1 MAEQSNDVFF
11 LGHRLGYGKIDFF
24 LVSLSQMAEKPA
36 AEPIYRVIFNNQS
49 EVYELYTRYIFQ
61 SEMYG
66 FIEVEELLFDDGLIN
81 EGETE
86 AKASFDK
93 LKLEFTGVKRSF
105 IPLPSIVRVDEMEK
119 PGVVKVSPSKD
130 DPAGNVRHFPSPVF
144 KRPPVEP
151 VDPSSD
157 D

>member
-1 MAEQSNDVFF
+1 
-11 LGHRLGYGKIDFF
+11 
-24 LVSLSQMAEKPA
+24 MAEKPA

-66 FIEVEELLFDDGLIN
+66 FIEVEELLFDESLISDASD
-81 EGETE
+81 EAE
-86 AKASFDK
+86 AKISFDK

-105 IPLPSIVRVDEMEK
+105 IPLPSVIRIDEMEK
-119 PGVVKVSPSKD
+119 PGVVKVSPSKENMT
-130 DPAGNVRHFPSPVF
+130 GNVRHFPSPIF
-144 KRPPVEP
+144 KRPPADP
-151 VDPSSD
+151 VDTSSD

>member
-1 MAEQSNDVFF
+1 M
-11 LGHRLGYGKIDFF
+11 
-24 LVSLSQMAEKPA
+24 SLSQMAEKPA

-66 FIEVEELLFDDGLIN
+66 FIEVEELLFDESLISDASD
-81 EGETE
+81 EAE
-86 AKASFDK
+86 AKISFDK

-105 IPLPSIVRVDEMEK
+105 IPLPSVIRIDEMEK
-119 PGVVKVSPSKD
+119 PGVVKVSPSKED
-130 DPAGNVRHFPSPVF
+130 MTGNVRHFPSPIF
-144 KRPPVEP
+144 KRPPADP
-151 VDPSSD
+151 VDTSSD

>member
-1 MAEQSNDVFF
+1 
-11 LGHRLGYGKIDFF
+11 
-24 LVSLSQMAEKPA
+24 MAEKPA

-66 FIEVEELLFDDGLIN
+66 FIEVEELLFDESLISDAN
-81 EGETE
+81 DEAE
-86 AKASFDK
+86 AKISFDK

-105 IPLPSIVRVDEMEK
+105 IPLPSVIRIDEMEK
-119 PGVVKVSPSKD
+119 PGVVKVSPSKED
-130 DPAGNVRHFPSPVF
+130 MTGNVRHFPSPIF
-144 KRPPVEP
+144 KRPPADP
-151 VDPSSD
+151 VDTPSD

>member
-1 MAEQSNDVFF
+1 
-11 LGHRLGYGKIDFF
+11 
-24 LVSLSQMAEKPA
+24 MAEKPA

-66 FIEVEELLFDDGLIN
+66 FIEVEELLFDESLISDAN
-81 EGETE
+81 DETE

-105 IPLPSIVRVDEMEK
+105 IPLPSIIRVDEMEK

-130 DPAGNVRHFPSPVF
+130 DPTGNVRHFPSPAF

-151 VDPSSD
+151 VEPSSED
-157 D
+157 

>member
-1 MAEQSNDVFF
+1 
-11 LGHRLGYGKIDFF
+11 
-24 LVSLSQMAEKPA
+24 MAEKPTA
-36 AEPIYRVIFNNQS
+36 QPIYRVIFNNQG

-66 FIEVEELLFDDGLIN
+66 FIEVEELLFDESLISDASD
-81 EGETE
+81 ESE
-86 AKASFDK
+86 AKVSFDK

-105 IPLPSIVRVDEMEK
+105 IPLPSIIRVDEMEK

-130 DPAGNVRHFPSPVF
+130 DPAGNVRHFPISAF

-151 VDPSSD
+151 FDPSSD

>member
-1 MAEQSNDVFF
+1 
-11 LGHRLGYGKIDFF
+11 
-24 LVSLSQMAEKPA
+24 MAEKPA

-66 FIEVEELLFDDGLIN
+66 FIEVEELLFDESLISDAN
-81 EGETE
+81 DEAE
-86 AKASFDK
+86 AKISFDK

-105 IPLPSIVRVDEMEK
+105 IPLPSVIRIDEMEK
-119 PGVVKVSPSKD
+119 PGVVKVSPSKED
-130 DPAGNVRHFPSPVF
+130 MTGNVRHFPSPIF
-144 KRPPVEP
+144 KRPPADP
-151 VDPSSD
+151 VDTSSD

>member
-1 MAEQSNDVFF
+1 
-11 LGHRLGYGKIDFF
+11 
-24 LVSLSQMAEKPA
+24 MAEKPA

-66 FIEVEELLFDDGLIN
+66 FIEVEELLFDDGLITD
-81 EGETE
+81 GETE

-105 IPLPSIVRVDEMEK
+105 IPLPSIIRVDEMEK

>member
-1 MAEQSNDVFF
+1 
-11 LGHRLGYGKIDFF
+11 
-24 LVSLSQMAEKPA
+24 MAEKPA

-66 FIEVEELLFDDGLIN
+66 FIEVEELLFDESLISDAN
-81 EGETE
+81 DEAE
-86 AKASFDK
+86 AKINFDK

-105 IPLPSIVRVDEMEK
+105 IPLPSVIRIDEMEK
-119 PGVVKVSPSKD
+119 PGVVKVSPSKED
-130 DPAGNVRHFPSPVF
+130 MTGNVRHFPSPIF
-144 KRPPVEP
+144 KRPPADP
-151 VDPSSD
+151 VDTSSD